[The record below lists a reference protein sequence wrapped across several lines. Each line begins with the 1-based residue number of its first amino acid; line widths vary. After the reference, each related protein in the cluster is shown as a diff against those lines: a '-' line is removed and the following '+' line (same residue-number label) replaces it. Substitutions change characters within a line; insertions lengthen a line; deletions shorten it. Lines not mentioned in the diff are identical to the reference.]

1 MRRRD
6 PAGRVLALPNQS
18 PGLLARTRLS
28 RAEVDREAWVIDRA
42 GRRYAGAA
50 AINRTLAELGRW
62 RPAARLYALPG
73 IRQAEDLVYRW
84 FAANRGRFARWGA
97 VPACARPEV
106 DCVPEHEIA

>member
-28 RAEVDREAWVIDRA
+28 REEVDREAWAIDRA

-50 AINRTLAELGRW
+50 AINRTLAELGPW
-62 RPAARLYALPG
+62 RALARLYAVPG
-73 IRQAEDLVYRW
+73 VRQAEDVVYRW
-84 FAANRGRFARWGA
+84 FAANRARFARWGA
-97 VPACARPEV
+97 VPACARPGA
-106 DCVPEHEIA
+106 DCLAERES